1 MPNMQVE
8 IMVAV
13 AGILIIALLVAHLI
27 THCRLFERKTKLQE
41 DLVNIYTPDILKG
54 TVAETPEL
62 THLELKEVGSKK
74 EAE

>member
-13 AGILIIALLVAHLI
+13 AGILITALLVVHLI
-27 THCRLFERKTKLQE
+27 VHCRLFERKAKLQE

-54 TVAETPEL
+54 TVAGTPEL

-74 EAE
+74 ETE